1 MSQILEISS
10 VTCEFG
16 GIRAVD
22 EVSIEVKPG
31 SILGIIGPNGA
42 GKTVLLNLINGV
54 YKPVRGSI
62 RIDGT
67 PTARL
72 RPDQV
77 ARLGVAR
84 TFQSTDQF
92 KEFRA
97 IDYVM
102 LGGFYQQCRSL
113 TACIL
118 GLSSVAKREKAE
130 SRRAL
135 EMLERLGL
143 AHVATE
149 HMAQLPYGVQ
159 KQVDLARAMAAEPR
173 LLLLDEPTSGTT
185 STERAAIAEVL
196 RSLGRTDRT
205 VVVVDHDVRFLS
217 GHCEQLVA
225 MNYGRKI
232 AAGPVTEVLADRGVR
247 EAYLGITEA
256 DGGAGAEAKAK
267 PDEDEGPA

>member
-1 MSQILEISS
+1 MDNKILEVSG

-22 EVSIEVKPG
+22 DISIDVEPG
-31 SILGIIGPNGA
+31 AILGIIGPNGA

-62 RIDGT
+62 QIDGT
-67 PTARL
+67 STKRL

-92 KEFRA
+92 REFRA

-102 LGGFYQQCRSL
+102 LGGFYQQYRSL
-113 TACIL
+113 AACIL
-118 GLSSVAKREKAE
+118 GFNIVAKRERAE

-143 AHVATE
+143 GHVATE
-149 HMAQLPYGVQ
+149 QLWQLPYGVQ
-159 KQVDLARAMAAEPR
+159 KQIDLARAMAAEPR

-185 STERAAIAEVL
+185 SSERAAIGEVL
-196 RSLGRTDRT
+196 KNLRRSDRT

-225 MNYGRKI
+225 MSYGRKI
-232 AAGPVTEVLADRGVR
+232 AAGSVADVLADRGVR
-247 EAYLGITEA
+247 EAYLGIPAVEA
-256 DGGAGAEAKAK
+256 A
-267 PDEDEGPA
+267 EDEGPV